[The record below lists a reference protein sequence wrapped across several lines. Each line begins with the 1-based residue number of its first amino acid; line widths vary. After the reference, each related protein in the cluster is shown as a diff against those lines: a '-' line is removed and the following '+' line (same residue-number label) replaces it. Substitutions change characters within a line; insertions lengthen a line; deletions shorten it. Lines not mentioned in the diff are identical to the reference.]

1 MGYFY
6 DVMSSILIIIIFLI
20 VFVGLYI
27 ATLAKQIEENRP
39 LYKCQP
45 AVIPLAGLFGK
56 DALANFSECIGDIQ
70 SGFMDSLL
78 GPLKTAMSSLGTL
91 GNSVVGS
98 VETLK
103 YMFKYLTDALG
114 GIFIK
119 IFSMMNNTV
128 ISFQQIIMG
137 IKSLIMKLIGVFY
150 SLVMILNGTIIFG
163 ESLLAGP
170 VGWFVDSFCFTPTT
184 KIKLSN
190 GKYKCMKDLN
200 LGEILEDGSEVK
212 GILRIKGDIRN
223 KYYKIFSEELND
235 YIYVTGTHLI
245 FDDDTRQFIEVKKYK
260 KAVLTDLWDK
270 EMSCLVTS
278 TNNIPIG
285 EYTFWDWED

>member
-6 DVMSSILIIIIFLI
+6 DVMSSILIVIIFLF
-20 VFVGLYI
+20 VFIGLYI
-27 ATLAKQIEENRP
+27 ASLAKKIEENWP

-56 DALANFSECIGDIQ
+56 DALKNFTECIGDIQ
-70 SGFMDSLL
+70 SGFIDTLL
-78 GPLKTAMSSLGTL
+78 GPVKDAMSDL
-91 GNSVVGS
+91 GNIGKSVVGS
-98 VETLK
+98 VETLRL
-103 YMFKYLTDALG
+103 MFKFLTDALANVFVR
-114 GIFIK
+114 IFGLL
-119 IFSMMNNTV
+119 NNTV
-128 ISFQQIIMG
+128 ISFQQMVM
-137 IKSLIMKLIGVFY
+137 SLKDLMMKLVGVFY
-150 SLVMILNGTIIFG
+150 SMVMVLNGSIIFG
-163 ESLLAGP
+163 ESLMAGP
-170 VGWFVDSFCFTPTT
+170 IGWMVQTFCFSPNT

-190 GKYKCMKDLN
+190 GKYKSMKDLN

-212 GILRIKGDIRN
+212 GILRIKGSPDN
-223 KYYKIFSEELND
+223 KYYKIYSNELKD
-235 YIYVTGTHLI
+235 YIYVTGSHMI

-260 KAVLTDLWDK
+260 KAVESDFWEK